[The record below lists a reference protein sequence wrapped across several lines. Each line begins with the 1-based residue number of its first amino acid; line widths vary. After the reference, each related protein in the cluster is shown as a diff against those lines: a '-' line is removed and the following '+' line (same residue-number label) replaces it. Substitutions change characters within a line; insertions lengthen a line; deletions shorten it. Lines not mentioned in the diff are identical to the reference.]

1 MLRVRSAVVRF
12 DGRAAVDH
20 VDVTV
25 GDGETLAILG
35 PSGCGKTTL
44 LRAIAGLQALDEGR
58 VEWDGTDVGA
68 VPPHERNFGFMFQ
81 EYALFPHRNV
91 RGNVE
96 FGLRMHGLDAHARAA
111 RVDEVLDLV
120 GLGELRDR
128 AVATLSGGEQQR
140 VALARA
146 LAVKP
151 RLLMLDEP
159 LGALDR
165 EWRSR
170 LTDEIRTLLDRA
182 RLAAIYVT
190 HDHEEAFSIANRVV
204 VMRAGRVVQ
213 EGTARA
219 IWERPANSWV
229 AQFLGFGAPVAGAVR
244 GRTLRTPWGDLLT
257 PDGVPDGEV
266 EIVMRPDALRPDTNG
281 QISAVVTRTRFAGAR
296 VEVSARPESGPM
308 LVFFVEARDAPVDGA
323 RLTIACDARGVL
335 VYPPN

>member
-1 MLRVRSAVVRF
+1 VRF
-12 DGRAAVDH
+12 DGRVAVDA
-20 VDVTV
+20 VDLTV
-25 GDGETLAILG
+25 ADGETVAILG

-44 LRAIAGLQALDEGR
+44 LRAIAGLQPLDAGT
-58 VEWDGTDVGA
+58 VEWDGADIGA

-91 RGNVE
+91 GGNVE
-96 FGLRMHGLDAHARAA
+96 FGLRMHGLDGRARAA
-111 RVDEVLDLV
+111 RVEEVLDLV
-120 GLGELRDR
+120 GLAEWRDR

-165 EWRSR
+165 EWRAR
-170 LTDEIRTLLDRA
+170 LTDEIRRLLDRA
-182 RLAAIYVT
+182 ELAAIYVT
-190 HDHEEAFSIANRVV
+190 HDHEEAFTIADRVM

-219 IWERPANSWV
+219 IWEHPATPWL
-229 AQFLGFGAPVAGAVR
+229 AQFLGFGAPVGAEVR
-244 GRTLRTPWGDLLT
+244 GRTLHTPWGVIDA
-257 PDGVPDGEV
+257 PDGVPDGAV
-266 EIVMRPDALRPDTNG
+266 DVVMRPDALQADTNG

-296 VEVSARPESGPM
+296 VEVTAQPDDGPS
-308 LVFFVEARDAPVDGA
+308 LLFFVDARDAPDDGA
-323 RLTIACDARGVL
+323 RITIACDARAVL
-335 VYPPN
+335 VYPTD

>member
-1 MLRVRSAVVRF
+1 MLRVSNAVVSF
-12 DGRAAVDH
+12 DGRAAVDR
-20 VDVTV
+20 VDLTV

-44 LRAIAGLQALDEGR
+44 LRAIAGLQPLDEGTIA
-58 VEWDGTDVGA
+58 WDGTDVGA

-81 EYALFPHRNV
+81 EYALFPHRDV

-96 FGLRMHGLDAHARAA
+96 FGLRMHGLDASARAP

-170 LTDEIRTLLDRA
+170 LTDEIRMLLDGA
-182 RLAAIYVT
+182 GLAAIYVT

-219 IWERPANSWV
+219 IWERPSNAWV
-229 AQFLGFGAPVAGAVR
+229 AQFLGFGAPVAAVV
-244 GRTLRTPWGDLLT
+244 GRHTLRTPWGDLAA

-266 EIVMRPDALRPDTNG
+266 EIIMRPDALRPDAKG

-296 VEVSARPESGPM
+296 VEVSARPENGPM
-308 LVFFVEARDAPVDGA
+308 LVFFVDARDAPADGA
-323 RLTIACDARGVL
+323 RLTIACDARRVL